1 MKNSNPFAYQNG
13 MIDIKSD
20 ILKIVLDETSKFEY
34 KNYTKDDV
42 FKALN
47 SRFRTQNDLK
57 ALLSIEAG
65 ECLEEIAEVC
75 KNETRAKFGE
85 NINIFTPFYISNFC
99 DSHCVYCGF
108 NTKNSIKRAK
118 LSFEAIKTELIN
130 IKKTGLEEILILT
143 GESRANSDVEYIA
156 KACKMASQYFKV
168 VGVEIYPLNVDEYA
182 FLHENGVDY
191 VNVYQETYNPSKYQ
205 KIHLLG
211 EKMSFIYRFNSQER
225 AIIGGMR
232 GVGFGAL
239 LGIDDFR
246 KDAFATVLHANLIY
260 QKYPF
265 VEISLSVP
273 RLRPVINN
281 SRINPRD
288 VHEKELLQ
296 VVMAYRLFMPH
307 ATITISTRERAGF
320 RDNAIKIAANKLSAG
335 VSVGIGGHSKKIGDE
350 QFNIN
355 DERSVDEVCKSI
367 ENNGFYPLMSEYIY
381 V

>member
-34 KNYTKDDV
+34 RNYTKDDV

-65 ECLEEIAEVC
+65 EFLEEIAEVC

-85 NINIFTPFYISNFC
+85 NINIFTPLYISNFC

-156 KACKMASQYFKV
+156 KACKMASQHFKI

-182 FLHENGVDY
+182 F
-191 VNVYQETYNPSKYQ
+191 
-205 KIHLLG
+205 
-211 EKMSFIYRFNSQER
+211 
-225 AIIGGMR
+225 
-232 GVGFGAL
+232 
-239 LGIDDFR
+239 
-246 KDAFATVLHANLIY
+246 
-260 QKYPF
+260 
-265 VEISLSVP
+265 
-273 RLRPVINN
+273 
-281 SRINPRD
+281 
-288 VHEKELLQ
+288 
-296 VVMAYRLFMPH
+296 
-307 ATITISTRERAGF
+307 
-320 RDNAIKIAANKLSAG
+320 
-335 VSVGIGGHSKKIGDE
+335 
-350 QFNIN
+350 
-355 DERSVDEVCKSI
+355 
-367 ENNGFYPLMSEYIY
+367 
-381 V
+381 